1 MIVAI
6 TYGFHETGADI
17 CHRWRTD
24 DDADHIV
31 CKCADTIFKTKNQ
44 GGRWVVGCKTI
55 NSDSKQ
61 AQGLN

>member
-17 CHRWRTD
+17 CHRWRTA
-24 DDADHIV
+24 DDAAH
-31 CKCADTIFKTKNQ
+31 KCADTIFKTKNQ
-44 GGRWVVGCKTI
+44 GCRWVVGCKTI